1 MRGCNGTLSQR
12 WTVAAD
18 GTLRVSGTCAAADG
32 STQVAVGPCGDA
44 ASGHWRAGAGGTLV
58 NAASGQCLTGPA
70 DGNRVRVAACGSGG
84 QAWALP

>member
-18 GTLRVSGTCAAADG
+18 GTLRVSGTC
-32 STQVAVGPCGDA
+32 
-44 ASGHWRAGAGGTLV
+44 V
-58 NAASGQCLTGPA
+58 NVNSGQCLTGPA
-70 DGNRVRVAACGSGG
+70 DGNRVRVAACGTGG